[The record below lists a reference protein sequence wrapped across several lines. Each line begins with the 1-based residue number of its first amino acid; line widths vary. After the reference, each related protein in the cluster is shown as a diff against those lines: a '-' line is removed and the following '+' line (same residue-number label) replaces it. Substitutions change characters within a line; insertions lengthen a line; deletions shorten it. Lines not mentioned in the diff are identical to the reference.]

1 MKAAAALVHAQACC
15 RFLALSCELQEA
27 WRTPLGTAVPLSMLQ
42 CGNIDP
48 YAVTGTPA
56 IDDVTGMIY
65 VDSLLLVNGTVT
77 HSVSMGLISMLKHH
91 TSIQQCCI
99 VPILVLLLWSALRQR
114 GLNEE
119 GWTGLCVIGPRRACV
134 CRVLHH

>member
-1 MKAAAALVHAQACC
+1 MHAQACC
-15 RFLALSCELQEA
+15 CFLITSCGLQEA
-27 WRTPLGTAVPLSMLQ
+27 WRTPLGTPVPLSKLQ

-77 HSVSMGLISMLKHH
+77 HSVSMGFISMPKHQMWTFQH
-91 TSIQQCCI
+91 CCN
-99 VPILVLLLWSALRQR
+99 VLILVLLL
-114 GLNEE
+114 
-119 GWTGLCVIGPRRACV
+119 
-134 CRVLHH
+134 